1 MKSSRWLWVCVGG
14 IFLLM
19 ACAWTTMFF
28 FAGRAQVQSVP
39 LVSAGR
45 AGPPGPQ
52 RTEEIAGTQTGRAG
66 ASAIPGEK
74 AR

>member
-1 MKSSRWLWVCVGG
+1 MKSSRWLWVCVAG

-19 ACAWTTMFF
+19 VCAWTTMFF

-45 AGPPGPQ
+45 AGPP